1 MFILFVIDIWFVIV
15 SLVRFDENGKN
26 IILCVI

>member
-1 MFILFVIDIWFVIV
+1 MFVLFVIDIWFVTV
-15 SLVRFDENGKN
+15 FLVRFDENGKN

>member
-15 SLVRFDENGKN
+15 SLVQLDEKGKN